1 MTPATKSTRFSVD
14 DLVLQASES
23 YDPKVFDIAA
33 YDDFVEGIVQSRTYS
48 RDAIHKALIF
58 LGSGRYSSS
67 ADLAEE
73 AFANSSRLQDAYGTE
88 EALIQRLPFADKLA
102 CSIDLATGTGKSF
115 VMFAIAR
122 ILMNEGIV
130 NRVLVLCPSTTI
142 ERGLIDKFDEM
153 LADSDLTSLLPERP
167 GVRIPDR
174 VDATQTIGEGQMCVE
189 NIHQAY
195 EKAGSSIRDSFT
207 GQGASAL
214 VLSDEV
220 HHVYSPSDTKLKK
233 WSEFIADEKFGFR
246 YHVGVSGT
254 CYVANEYFPDVIHRY
269 AIRDAI
275 NDGWVKDVFY
285 VEKDESK
292 TDDERFQKLRQQHEK
307 NRKTYNEV
315 KPITIAVTKTIS
327 AAKTL
332 REDLV
337 AFLGKQLKGGETEA
351 ESKVL
356 VVTSAKEHEENLL
369 NLATVDEKTNPVEWI
384 VSVSMLSEGWDVKN
398 VFQIYPHEARA
409 FNSRLLIAQVLGRGL
424 RRPPQ
429 INQEPRVYV
438 FNHAKW
444 GPEVDGLVAAV
455 IDRETSIAQ
464 RPTDKRPVDHF
475 ELHRLTFKTVP
486 TKLKAKKLEKAKEI
500 TKLSL
505 NPQMDAPEK
514 TEFVAAGR
522 SAARE
527 MLITR
532 IEQTYYPVAEIVAQV
547 RERMRDHDERT
558 GGNLTKAYPKAKVEK
573 LIRGGLKGIKE
584 SKDRISQENRKQILS
599 AFGSLQQKR
608 TRPGAAWAQE
618 ADGIETILTAAMGA
632 SSARISGLT
641 GDLALFYDE
650 ITEKAVKGED
660 AAALK
665 KAKDLDKE
673 TATRLERVPNSFLFK
688 SPVTLILASHM
699 PEREFVKGL
708 FEDQNAKTV
717 KAWIKSP
724 DVAFFEIE
732 FGYEKNA
739 RKKHGRFNPDFF
751 LLLEDSDTV
760 VVVETK
766 ADKDVSEINRG
777 KAEAADR
784 YFAELNGFLEK
795 EGSSRRYQ
803 FHFLS
808 PEDYDKFLEALR
820 GGKLDGFRSK
830 LHADLLA

>member
-1 MTPATKSTRFSVD
+1 MTPASKATRFSVD
-14 DLVLQASES
+14 DLVLPVSES
-23 YDPKVFDIAA
+23 YDPDVFDIAA
-33 YDDFVEGIVQSRTYS
+33 YDDFVEGIVGARNYS
-48 RDAIHKALIF
+48 RDAIRKTLIF
-58 LGSGRYSSS
+58 LGSGRYASS

-73 AFANSSRLQDAYGTE
+73 AFASSSRLQDAYGTE
-88 EALIQRLPFADKLA
+88 EALVQRLPFPDKLA

-115 VMFAIAR
+115 VMFAVAR
-122 ILMNEGIV
+122 ILLNEGLV

-142 ERGLIDKFDEM
+142 ERGLIEKFDEM
-153 LADSDLTSLLPERP
+153 LADSDLTSLLPERS

-195 EKAGSSIRDSFT
+195 EKTGSSIRDSFT
-207 GQGASAL
+207 GQGTSAL

-220 HHVYSPSDTKLKK
+220 HHVYSPSDSKLRK
-233 WSEFIADEKFGFR
+233 WAEFIGDDRFGFR
-246 YHVGVSGT
+246 FHVGVSGT
-254 CYVANEYFPDVIHRY
+254 CYVGNEYFPDVIHRY
-269 AIRDAI
+269 SIRDAI

-285 VEKDESK
+285 VDKDESK
-292 TDDERFQKLRQQHEK
+292 TDDERFQKLRSQHEK
-307 NRKTYNEV
+307 NRKTYGEV
-315 KPITIAVTKTIS
+315 KPITIAITKQIK

-332 REDLV
+332 RDDLV
-337 AFLGKQLKGGETEA
+337 SFLGKHLKGGEAEA
-351 ESKVL
+351 EEKVL
-356 VVTSAKEHEENLL
+356 VVTSAKEHEKNLL
-369 NLATVDEKTNPVEWI
+369 TLATVDEASNPVEWI

-424 RRPPQ
+424 RRPPE
-429 INQEPRVYV
+429 ISQEPRVYV

-486 TKLKAKKLEKAKEI
+486 TMLKAKKLEKPKEI

-527 MLITR
+527 TLITR
-532 IEQTYYPVAEIVAQV
+532 VEQTYYSVGEVVAQV

-558 GGNLTKAYPKAKVEK
+558 GGNLSKAYPKAKVEM

-599 AFGSLQQKR
+599 AFGSAQQKR
-608 TRPGAAWAQE
+608 TRPGAIWARE
-618 ADGIETILTAAMGA
+618 PDGIDTISTAAMGA
-632 SSARISGLT
+632 SSARISALT

-650 ITEKAVKGED
+650 ITDKIVSGDD

-673 TATRLERVPNSFLFK
+673 TATRLERVSNSFLFK
-688 SPVTLILASHM
+688 SPVTLVLASHT
-699 PEREFVKGL
+699 PEREFVKAL
-708 FEDQNAKTV
+708 FEDQNAKALD
-717 KAWIKSP
+717 AWIKSP

-732 FGYEKNA
+732 FGYEKDG

-751 LLLEDSDTV
+751 LLMEDTV

-766 ADKDVSEINRG
+766 ADKDVSAINRG
-777 KAEAADR
+777 KAEAAER
-784 YFAELNGFLEK
+784 YFADLNAFLEG
-795 EGSSRRYQ
+795 EEDPRRYE

-808 PEDYDKFLEALR
+808 PEDYDTFFEAMR
-820 GGKLDGFRSK
+820 TSKLSQFRSK
-830 LHADLLA
+830 LHADLVT